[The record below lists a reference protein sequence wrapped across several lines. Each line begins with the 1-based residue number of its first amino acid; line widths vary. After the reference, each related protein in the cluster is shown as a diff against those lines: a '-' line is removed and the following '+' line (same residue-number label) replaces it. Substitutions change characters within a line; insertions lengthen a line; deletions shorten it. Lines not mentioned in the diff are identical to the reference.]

1 MQKIIKILLTI
12 IACINLKQ
20 SKANAESFSSIG
32 SMNLL
37 IDVSEQITHKID
49 NYMYEYNF
57 HNTETIE

>member
-12 IACINLKQ
+12 IACVDLNK
-20 SKANAESFSSIG
+20 SKSNAESFSSIG

-37 IDVSEQITHKID
+37 IGVSEQITHKID
-49 NYMYEYNF
+49 NYLYEYNF